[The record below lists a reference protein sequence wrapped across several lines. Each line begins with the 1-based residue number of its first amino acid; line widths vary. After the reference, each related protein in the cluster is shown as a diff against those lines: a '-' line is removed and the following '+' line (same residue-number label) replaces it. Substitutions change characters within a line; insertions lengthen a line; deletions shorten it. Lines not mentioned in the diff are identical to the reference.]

1 MELLDESKEN
11 IQPLRRGRNISTLNT
26 ALQAQTDAEIHHQLM
41 KEREEFEILVRSYAG
56 DDPLQPWYEYVLW
69 VEQNFPKH
77 GREGNLKTL
86 LENCLL
92 QFKDNEQY
100 SQDVRYIDLWTR
112 YMSFADDPL
121 GMYKQIHA
129 KGIGAQ
135 CAIFYQCWAE
145 EFEKANDMKRA
156 DQIYIE
162 GLKRNAQPKDELV
175 AAHTNFQVRVA
186 RSILGQN
193 PIMNQPSEIEERTA
207 LSTLRAHGR
216 KKNMVDSNRV
226 GNSIRRATPGV
237 LRPHANVALADRRNG
252 NVQASKVV
260 VYNDENAP
268 FTDAV
273 AHPVVKTSVSLSQ
286 QKTEN
291 KENSLK
297 PGRWNEG
304 KFKKKSSASAIGM
317 SGVPATPR
325 APSFHVHADENAVM
339 PKTPKTDIV
348 ASNVLKMRRHVY
360 EDEKNIPIAM
370 FELPD
375 PKKIAMYPK
384 SKVYSGGTEYSL
396 EELRAIIYLK
406 REKER
411 QKQSHENK
419 NVDKNFE
426 TQDAE
431 LQVSCEEKVVSING
445 DQNYRSEE
453 RHCQQLNIQQEEVCI
468 SERTEMKQLC
478 QNNNFEIYMEAE
490 EEMNAKMKQKP
501 LKEFQQKER
510 IPAAAPMQTS
520 FLKDLPASG
529 FLKVPRTILERK
541 GSMVPSTDD
550 MFYSGPSFEQKESDQ
565 SLTVNTKAVLNE
577 VKGMWVSS
585 PQAESNPPRVSLAP
599 KSISHGRVDS
609 NSTPLSFTPFK
620 IFSDTSANVPEQA
633 SIVNVHFGKEAEGRK
648 MEKEREVEVAEY
660 RKEVSQPGFPQRN
673 PLSRNLFHTPSS
685 NNRHDPEDVE
695 MQAMEQNCESAL
707 YKERGIFKSSNQEP
721 TSFPRNSSE
730 GARDQDTHRDD
741 FKIFKVPSAVSVK
754 QDKEM
759 SKPAMEI
766 PFVPSPG
773 MTPGQLEAL
782 KGTEDK
788 ENVLRGKSEQMPQLS
803 RSKKSI
809 LQPSKDV
816 YFVPLE
822 QQLAEDDMSQGNV
835 LSDETCCTEAFAIPL
850 VSSTPMLHPYLKT
863 KVQEAKPNQEEE
875 EVDDNTINLMA
886 YLQQK
891 YIRESVLPANGTNT
905 KPQLVDQ
912 SDNVPVLP
920 NSTRMP
926 RMSTVTSQLST
937 ILELSDRRKSS
948 MATIDGSGSSKS
960 SGCDTISKYNNT
972 RKSISSAYHQICEL
986 ELQEEIDMFRNI
998 DHNQRPSPS
1007 GSLMFFSGSF
1017 RSRCWE
1023 SSGFPSEVHKK
1034 NCVELHMPFDINIR
1048 GGSSFVL
1055 GENRYQVF
1063 EVISEETGM
1072 LSFFAYQ
1079 DSSKRRVY
1087 MELKDNAYL
1096 WEQYIREEIKQR
1108 VRDKSKLQHFDI
1120 NDKTY
1125 IFPNK
1130 FLRVFE
1136 KDAKKGR
1143 CIKDILEQTFD
1154 VTERASEIL
1163 NIVFHLHQCKIVHG
1177 SLSLESFMLISDDL
1191 FLNCFEKAVD
1201 LTLLPPNTV
1210 FDATEE
1216 PLYHKLR
1223 AHKLS
1228 PFQVDYIALANIL
1241 HQLVFKEPMK
1251 VHEEMGKWCISSILP
1266 RNYDKTL
1273 WDILFTELLNSSDV
1287 NLLQFCYALE
1297 QGINS

>member
-1 MELLDESKEN
+1 MHNPKMN
-11 IQPLRRGRNISTLNT
+11 W
-26 ALQAQTDAEIHHQLM
+26 LQH
-41 KEREEFEILVRSYAG
+41 IL
-56 DDPLQPWYEYVLW
+56 
-69 VEQNFPKH
+69 
-77 GREGNLKTL
+77 
-86 LENCLL
+86 
-92 QFKDNEQY
+92 
-100 SQDVRYIDLWTR
+100 
-112 YMSFADDPL
+112 
-121 GMYKQIHA
+121 
-129 KGIGAQ
+129 
-135 CAIFYQCWAE
+135 
-145 EFEKANDMKRA
+145 
-156 DQIYIE
+156 
-162 GLKRNAQPKDELV
+162 
-175 AAHTNFQVRVA
+175 
-186 RSILGQN
+186 
-193 PIMNQPSEIEERTA
+193 
-207 LSTLRAHGR
+207 
-216 KKNMVDSNRV
+216 
-226 GNSIRRATPGV
+226 
-237 LRPHANVALADRRNG
+237 
-252 NVQASKVV
+252 
-260 VYNDENAP
+260 
-268 FTDAV
+268 
-273 AHPVVKTSVSLSQ
+273 
-286 QKTEN
+286 
-291 KENSLK
+291 
-297 PGRWNEG
+297 
-304 KFKKKSSASAIGM
+304 
-317 SGVPATPR
+317 
-325 APSFHVHADENAVM
+325 HADENAVM

-419 NVDKNFE
+419 DVDMSFE

-431 LQVSCEEKVVSING
+431 LKVSFEEKVVSING
-445 DQNYRSEE
+445 DQNYISEE

-478 QNNNFEIYMEAE
+478 QNNNFEIYTEAE
-490 EEMNAKMKQKP
+490 EEMNAKMKQRP

-510 IPAAAPMQTS
+510 IPAAAPVQTS

-541 GSMVPSTDD
+541 ESMVPSTDD

-565 SLTVNTKAVLNE
+565 SLTVHTKAVLNE

-585 PQAESNPPRVSLAP
+585 PQAESNPPR
-599 KSISHGRVDS
+599 
-609 NSTPLSFTPFK
+609 
-620 IFSDTSANVPEQA
+620 EQA

-648 MEKEREVEVAEY
+648 MEKEREVEIAEN
-660 RKEVSQPGFPQRN
+660 RKQVSQPGFPQRN

-685 NNRHDPEDVE
+685 NNRHDPDDVE
-695 MQAMEQNCESAL
+695 MQAMEQNSESAL

-730 GARDQDTHRDD
+730 DARDQDTHRDD
-741 FKIFKVPSAVSVK
+741 FKIFKVPSAISVK

-788 ENVLRGKSEQMPQLS
+788 ENMLREKSEQMPQLS

-850 VSSTPMLHPYLKT
+850 VSSTPMLHPHLKT
-863 KVQEAKPNQEEE
+863 KVHEAKPNQEEE
-875 EVDDNTINLMA
+875 QVDDNTMNLIA

-891 YIRESVLPANGTNT
+891 NIRESVLPANGTNT
-905 KPQLVDQ
+905 KPQLVNQ
-912 SDNVPVLP
+912 TDNVTVVP

-926 RMSTVTSQLST
+926 RMSAVTTQLST
-937 ILELSDRRKSS
+937 ILESSDRRKSS
-948 MATIDGSGSSKS
+948 MGTIDGSGSSKS

-1023 SSGFPSEVHKK
+1023 SSGFPSEVHKM

-1072 LSFFAYQ
+1072 LSFFAYE
-1079 DSSKRRVY
+1079 DFSKRRVY

-1096 WEQYIREEIKQR
+1096 WEQYIREEIKLR

-1125 IFPNK
+1125 IFANK

-1154 VTERASEIL
+1154 VTECASEIL

-1177 SLSLESFMLISDDL
+1177 SLSLESFMFISDDL

-1201 LTLLPPNTV
+1201 LTLLPSNTV

-1251 VHEEMGKWCISSILP
+1251 VHEEMGK
-1266 RNYDKTL
+1266 NYDKTL